1 MNSGISK
8 KRQKHILSIAG
19 KHAHTGAESRGFK
32 NGSFLA
38 SIYALIVGVVAVL
51 SMLLAFNHAGIGKN
65 YNHALFTGIVLILT
79 GLLSARYLLKTLCPG
94 IMKRNSRILLI
105 CLIST
110 LAIILFTLWLIVFST
125 DKFIPTLFLKSAI
138 QTDIV
143 ALNFPYLIAPALVTL
158 MLGVKAGVSAGLGLT
173 LITMIYG
180 FNGSNANTDICAHTQ
195 LLVAGSLGSIIL
207 PFILRNVYRRAH
219 ILKAFIVTQ
228 FIQAIAVAIII
239 VTGMEHPTFDT
250 IWMSLVYVLIFS
262 IVSVLVSFILTI
274 TFLPVFEHLF
284 ACTSN
289 VRLNEFCDL
298 RHPLLLRLSSEAE
311 GTFHHCIQVATL
323 AANAAERIG
332 ANSFI
337 ARVGGY
343 FHDIGKLSKPYFFIE
358 NTSIAQSASVHDN
371 ISPSMSALVIMGH
384 VKDGVALALHY
395 NMPPPILEIIR
406 QHHGTTTIAYFLNKA
421 RKLAEKNVAAG
432 LPEET
437 IDESLYRYPGPTPES
452 KEAGIVMLAD
462 SIEAASRSLEKPTPA
477 KLDALV
483 RNIIN
488 QKILDGQ
495 LDNCELTNRDIAT
508 IKSVFTVSL
517 TNSLHARIPYP
528 SAEDAENAKE
538 ETPAPAEQIADFDKT
553 PVITETSTSSEDK
566 I

>member
-1 MNSGISK
+1 MNAGISK
-8 KRQKHILSIAG
+8 KRQKHIQKLAD
-19 KHAHTGAESRGFK
+19 KHASIGTENRGFK
-32 NGSFLA
+32 NSNLLA
-38 SIYALIVGVVAVL
+38 VIYALIVGITAIV
-51 SMLLAFNHAGIGKN
+51 SMLLTFDFAGIDKN
-65 YNHALFTGIVLILT
+65 YNYALFTGIVLIFT
-79 GLLSARYLLKTLCPG
+79 GILSTRYLLKTSKPEV
-94 IMKRNSRILLI
+94 IQRNSRILLI
-105 CLIST
+105 SLVSI
-110 LAIILFTLWLIVFST
+110 LAIVLFSLWLIAFSSNT
-125 DKFIPTLFLKSAI
+125 FIPKLFLKSAV

-143 ALNFPYLIAPALVTL
+143 TLNFPYLVAPALITL
-158 MLGVKAGVSAGLGLT
+158 MLGVKPGISVGLGLT
-173 LITMIYG
+173 MLTMIFG
-180 FNGSNANTDICAHTQ
+180 FNGSNANADNCAHTQ

-207 PFILRNVYRRAH
+207 PFLLRNAYRRAH
-219 ILKAFIVTQ
+219 ILKAFITTQ
-228 FIQAIAVAIII
+228 LIQAIAVAIIVI
-239 VTGMEHPTFDT
+239 SGYDSFSSETL
-250 IWMSLVYVLIFS
+250 WMSLAYILIFS
-262 IVSVLVSFILTI
+262 LISVVLSFVLTI
-274 TFLPVFEHLF
+274 AFLPIFEHLF

-343 FHDIGKLSKPYFFIE
+343 FHDIGKLSKPYFYVE
-358 NTSIAQSASVHDN
+358 NTSIAQSASVHDS
-371 ISPSMSALVIMGH
+371 ISPSMSALVIMSH

-395 NMPPPILEIIR
+395 NMPPPILDIIR

-421 RKLAEKNVAAG
+421 RKQAEKNAAAG

-437 IDESLYRYPGPTPES
+437 IDESLYRYPGPSPIS

-462 SIEAASRSLEKPTPA
+462 SIEAASRSLDKPTPA

-495 LDNCELTNRDIAT
+495 LDNCELTNRDIAI
-508 IKSVFTVSL
+508 IKTVFSTSL

-528 SAEDAENAKE
+528 SAEDAENAKAE
-538 ETPAPAEQIADFDKT
+538 APAPAEQIAEFDKT
-553 PVITETSTSSEDK
+553 PVITETTSSEE
-566 I
+566 

>member
-8 KRQKHILSIAG
+8 KRQKHIQKLAD
-19 KHAHTGAESRGFK
+19 KHNNLGNKSRGFR
-32 NGSFLA
+32 NGNTLA
-38 SIYALIVGVVAVL
+38 TIYTAIVGIVAFFA
-51 SMLLAFNHAGIGKN
+51 MLLTSNYAGIDN
-65 YNHALFTGIVLILT
+65 EHSIFTGVVLILS
-79 GLLSARYLLKTLCPG
+79 GILSARYLIRTSHKEIL
-94 IMKRNSRILLI
+94 KRNSRILLI
-105 CLIST
+105 CFVST
-110 LAIILFTLWLIVFST
+110 LAIILFALWLIAFST
-125 DKFIPTLFLKSAI
+125 DTFIPRLFIKSNI

-143 ALNFPYLIAPALVTL
+143 ALNFPYLIAPALITL
-158 MLGVKAGVSAGLGLT
+158 MIGVKAGISVGLGLT
-173 LITMIYG
+173 IVTMIFG
-180 FNGSNANTDICAHTQ
+180 FNGSNANVDICAHTQ
-195 LLVAGSLGSIIL
+195 LLVAGALGSIIL
-207 PFILRNVYRRAH
+207 PFILRKAYRRTH
-219 ILKAFIVTQ
+219 ILKAFFVTQ
-228 FIQAIAVAIII
+228 LIQAIAVSII
-239 VTGMEHPTFDT
+239 VISGYIGSSFETM
-250 IWMSLVYVLIFS
+250 WMALLYVLIFS
-262 IVSVLVSFILTI
+262 IVSVLLSFVITI
-274 TFLPVFEHLF
+274 IFLPILEHIF

-311 GTFHHCIQVATL
+311 GTFHHSIQVATL

-332 ANSFI
+332 VNSFI

-343 FHDIGKLSKPYFFIE
+343 FHDIGKLSKPYFFVE
-358 NTSIAQSASVHDN
+358 NTSISQSASVHDN
-371 ISPSMSALVIMGH
+371 ISPSMSALVIMSH
-384 VKDGVALALHY
+384 VKDGVALGVHY
-395 NMPPPILEIIR
+395 KMPPPILDIIR
-406 QHHGTTTIAYFLNKA
+406 QHHGTTTIAFFLNKA

-462 SIEAASRSLEKPTPA
+462 SVEAASRSLDKPTPA

-495 LDNCELTNRDIAT
+495 LDNCELTNRDIAI

-528 SAEDAENAKE
+528 SPEDAETEAHAPV
-538 ETPAPAEQIADFDKT
+538 ETIADFDKT
-553 PVITETSTSSEDK
+553 PVITDTAPASEE
-566 I
+566 

>member
-1 MNSGISK
+1 MNAGISK
-8 KRQKHILSIAG
+8 KRQKHIQKLAD
-19 KHAHTGAESRGFK
+19 KHANSGAGE
-32 NGSFLA
+32 NGPRNSSWLA
-38 SIYALIVGVVAVL
+38 TIYATIVGITAL
-51 SMLLAFNHAGIGKN
+51 LAMLLTFEFAGIGTN
-65 YNHALFTGIVLILT
+65 YNHALFTGVVIIFTGILCT
-79 GLLSARYLLKTLCPG
+79 RFLLKTSQPD
-94 IMKRNSRILLI
+94 IIKRNSRILLI
-105 CLIST
+105 CLISV
-110 LAIILFTLWLIVFST
+110 LAISLFSLWLFAFST
-125 DKFIPTLFLKSAI
+125 DSLIPQHFIKSTI
-138 QTDIV
+138 LTDIAV
-143 ALNFPYLIAPALVTL
+143 LSFPYLIAPALITL
-158 MLGVKAGVSAGLGLT
+158 MLGVKAGTSAGLGLT
-173 LITMIYG
+173 LITMIFG
-180 FNGSNANTDICAHTQ
+180 FNGTNANTDICAHTQ
-195 LLVAGSLGSIIL
+195 LLVAGCLGSVIL
-207 PFILRNVYRRAH
+207 PFILRNAYRRTH
-219 ILKAFIVTQ
+219 ILKAFIITQ
-228 FIQAIAVAIII
+228 LIQAIAVTIII
-239 VTGMEHPTFDT
+239 ITGFTDATSNT
-250 IWMSLVYVLIFS
+250 IWISLAYVIICS
-262 IVSVLVSFILTI
+262 IISVLVSFIITI
-274 TFLPVFEHLF
+274 AFLPIFEHLF

-311 GTFHHCIQVATL
+311 GTFHHSIQVATL

-343 FHDIGKLSKPYFFIE
+343 FHDIGKLSKPYFFVE
-358 NTSIAQSASVHDN
+358 NTSIAQSASVHDS
-371 ISPSMSALVIMGH
+371 ISPSMSALVIMSH

-395 NMPPPILEIIR
+395 NMPPPVLDIIR

-421 RKLAEKNVAAG
+421 RKQAEKNAAAG

-437 IDESLYRYPGPTPES
+437 INESLYRYPGPSPIS

-462 SIEAASRSLEKPTPA
+462 SIEAASRSLDKPTPA

-483 RNIIN
+483 RSIIN

-495 LDNCELTNRDIAT
+495 LDNCELTNREIAK
-508 IKSVFTVSL
+508 IKSVFTISL

-528 SAEDAENAKE
+528 STEDAENAKE